1 MSHPQRPGLPDKRAK
16 LKVVERSS
24 VLRLGQPRS
33 SFDSTIQRFNDLTMS
48 LPFIIIASVTLFAAA
63 AAMSLRNLVHCALS
77 LVVALAGLAAL
88 YLALDAQFVGFAQIL
103 VYVGAVA
110 ILIVFA
116 VLLTRGD
123 APPNQVILSPGWGVG
138 IVVSAVVFATLGW
151 AVLNSTGLPRETP
164 PAPAA
169 TVKNIGDL
177 LMTQYVL
184 PLEVIGLLLTAALI
198 GAVIIAMKEEPP
210 KSSSSRRE
218 SAPSEK
224 LERTDVRGYEDEKGG
239 HV

>member
-1 MSHPQRPGLPDKRAK
+1 
-16 LKVVERSS
+16 
-24 VLRLGQPRS
+24 
-33 SFDSTIQRFNDLTMS
+33 MS
-48 LPFIIIASVTLFAAA
+48 LPFIIIAVVTLFAAT

-77 LVVALAGLAAL
+77 LIVALAGLAAL

-116 VLLTRGD
+116 VLMTRSD
-123 APPNQVILSPGWGVG
+123 ATPNQTILSPGWFTG

-151 AVLNSTGLPRETP
+151 AALNSTGLTRKTP

-224 LERTDVRGYEDEKGG
+224 LERTDPALRNCYEDEKEGRP
-239 HV
+239 